1 MIYYHS
7 VTVRHSK
14 SPVHHGQGIFEW
26 YPNAEV
32 GMARSPKAVRIA
44 DGIFYWFAMS
54 VKSLYRFN
62 TFFGVVSKYFVNN
75 QVP

>member
-14 SPVHHGQGIFEW
+14 SPVHHGQGIFEL

-54 VKSLYRFN
+54 VKSYTASILSLELFRN
-62 TFFGVVSKYFVNN
+62 TL
-75 QVP
+75 